1 MFFRNKN
8 TYLEPLQQLYNKN
21 KRTNNEFYIDNLL
34 NEAIELGYRVKNFE
48 IDEYI
53 CWGTPNDLKTYEY
66 LQRFFSKVDWHP
78 YDYSKDYF
86 TN

>member
-48 IDEYI
+48 IDEYTKKSLI
-53 CWGTPNDLKTYEY
+53 NPK
-66 LQRFFSKVDWHP
+66 FI
-78 YDYSKDYF
+78 F
-86 TN
+86 TNISSNTNVY